1 MGGVLQLGRE
11 ALENAQRFVSI
22 IEGNSLRGNKVK
34 NYEGFIK
41 VSRIM
46 SQG

>member
-34 NYEGFIK
+34 NMRVLLK
-41 VSRIM
+41 
-46 SQG
+46 